1 MSKTPNRWI
10 GLLFIS
16 LAISI
21 VIIDGTIV
29 NTIFPSVIADLQLSS
44 TEVQWVNESYVLVFA
59 SLLLVFG
66 SIGDRIGRRRLLII
80 GILIFTA
87 ASVWAGFSTDA
98 STMIIA
104 RIAQGVGGA
113 MVLPTTLSLVN
124 ATFQGKERGIAFA
137 VWGSTI
143 GGMVA
148 VGPVLG
154 GWLATDFDWR
164 WAFNINA
171 PLGLIIIIGL
181 LIFATESKQ
190 EQREG
195 RIDWVGAGISVIM
208 FSTLVFGLIEGRA
221 YGWWT
226 VNPGS
231 SFAIGDFKWP
241 ETGISVVPVSL
252 AIFVVATIGFILWER
267 SREKAQK
274 NVILDLRLFSISSFR
289 NGSIAAGI
297 ISMGEFGLLFA
308 IPLWLQNVQGLNA
321 ISSGL
326 VLLWLAGGAFL
337 ASGVGGALSGK
348 LAPANAV
355 RIGVLLE
362 LIAVAGIAFIA
373 STDGG
378 WQGIAPFLAIYGIGI
393 GLATA
398 QLTGVIM
405 VDVPME
411 KTGQASG
418 SQSTVRQIGSALG
431 IAVLGTVLFSS
442 SQAAIETRIV
452 NLPSLAVLDETA
464 RVDLATTIAKPVSDS
479 SGGAIVAIPEYLTS
493 QGVPENVANDI
504 TLAAA
509 NGFTDGMKATG
520 WAAAFFLLLGLAS
533 TFNLGTKSKLVEVA
547 AKPRAKAAPKAKAEP
562 TDKAAPKAAP
572 KAAAKAKPKTKA
584 DAE

>member
-10 GLLFIS
+10 GLVFIS
-16 LAISI
+16 MAISL

-29 NTIFPSVIADLQLSS
+29 NTIFPAVIADLKLTS
-44 TEVQWVNESYVLVFA
+44 TEVQWVQESYVLVFA
-59 SLLLVFG
+59 SLLLVWG
-66 SIGDRIGRRRLLII
+66 TVGDRIGRRKLLII

-87 ASVWAGFSTDA
+87 ASIWAGFSTDA
-98 STMIIA
+98 SSMILA
-104 RIAQGVGGA
+104 RIAQGIGGA

-171 PLGLIIIIGL
+171 PLGLIIIAGL

-190 EQREG
+190 AQREG
-195 RIDWVGAGISVIM
+195 KIDFVGAGISVIM

-226 VNPGS
+226 VNEGS
-231 SFAIGDFKWP
+231 NFAIGDFKWP
-241 ETGISVVPVSL
+241 ATGISVIPVSL
-252 AIFVVATIGFILWER
+252 AIFVVSTVLFILWER

-274 NVILDLRLFSISSFR
+274 NVILDLRLFSIASFR

-308 IPLWLQNVQGLNA
+308 IPLWLQNVQGLSP

-348 LAPANAV
+348 LSPTNAV

-373 STDGG
+373 STAGS
-378 WQGIAPFLAIYGIGI
+378 WQGIAPFLALYGVGI

-431 IAVLGTVLFSS
+431 IAVLGTVLFTSTQSS
-442 SQAAIETRIV
+442 IETRV
-452 NLPSLAVLDETA
+452 YNLESLSVIEAPIRQE
-464 RVDLATTIAKPVSDS
+464 LAETIAKPVADS
-479 SGGAIVAIPEYLTS
+479 AGAALESIPSYLTS
-493 QGVPENVANDI
+493 QGVPQLIAYDVK
-504 TLAAA
+504 LAAA
-509 NGFTDGMKATG
+509 DGFTDGMKATG

-533 TFNLGTKSKLVEVA
+533 TYNLGTKAKEVA
-547 AKPRAKAAPKAKAEP
+547 AVKKPRAKAKPKPRAEAKKAE
-562 TDKAAPKAAP
+562 
-572 KAAAKAKPKTKA
+572 
-584 DAE
+584 

>member
-16 LAISI
+16 LAISL

-29 NTIFPSVIADLQLSS
+29 NTIFPSVIADLKLSS
-44 TEVQWVNESYVLVFA
+44 TEVQWVQESYVLVFA
-59 SLLLVFG
+59 SLLLVWG
-66 SIGDRIGRRRLLII
+66 TIGDRIGRRKLLII
-80 GILIFTA
+80 GILIFTL
-87 ASVWAGFSTDA
+87 ASIWAGFSTDA
-98 STMIIA
+98 STMILA

-190 EQREG
+190 TQREG

-221 YGWWT
+221 YGWWN
-226 VNPGS
+226 VNPANQ
-231 SFAIGDFKWP
+231 FAIGDFKWP
-241 ETGISVVPVSL
+241 TTGISVIPVSL
-252 AIFVVATIGFILWER
+252 AIFVISTVLFVLWER

-274 NVILDLRLFSISSFR
+274 NVILDLGLFGISSFR

-308 IPLWLQNVQGLNA
+308 IPLWLQNVQGLSA

-337 ASGVGGALSGK
+337 ASAVGGALSGK
-348 LAPANAV
+348 LSATNAV
-355 RIGVLLE
+355 RIGVFLE

-373 STDGG
+373 STSGG

-405 VDVPME
+405 VDVPLE

-431 IAVLGTVLFSS
+431 IAVLGTVLFTST
-442 SQAAIETRIV
+442 QASIETRIV
-452 NLPSLAVLDETA
+452 DLPGLSVVDEPT
-464 RVDLATTIAKPVSDS
+464 RQIIAEQIAGPVADS
-479 SGGAIVAIPEYLTS
+479 AGAAIIAIPQFLTS
-493 QGVPENVANDI
+493 QGMPQDVANQV
-504 TLAAA
+504 TVAAA
-509 NGFTDGMKATG
+509 DGFTDGMKATG

-533 TFNLGTKSKLVEVA
+533 TYNLGTKSKEVA
-547 AKPRAKAAPKAKAEP
+547 GVRKTR
-562 TDKAAPKAAP
+562 
-572 KAAAKAKPKTKA
+572 AKAKPETKA